1 MAEVTSDQVAKAF
14 VHFHHEDLG
23 RGEVLPP
30 LDKMK
35 LDKMVY
41 YAQAH
46 WLGRTDEV
54 LFDDCRI
61 VAEEMGP
68 VVDGLPKVAEMGRG
82 TLDGL
87 PEQVAKFL
95 HGVHDALKT
104 KSSLELSDVTHGAG
118 EPWHYVWK
126 VYQGDVSSRPV
137 IPIDLIRG
145 VFVQKIFK
153 IRQST

>member
-1 MAEVTSDQVAKAF
+1 MTVVTWDQVASAF
-14 VHFHHEDLG
+14 VHFHREDVR
-23 RGEVLPP
+23 RGEILPP

-46 WLGRTDEV
+46 WLGRTDDV
-54 LFDDCRI
+54 LFSDRMI

-68 VVDGLPKVAEMGRG
+68 VVDGLPKAADMGEG

-87 PEQVAKFL
+87 SEQVVKFL
-95 HGVHDALKT
+95 RGVHDALKA

-126 VYQGDVSSRPV
+126 VYQGNLSSRPV
-137 IPIDLIRG
+137 IPVDLIRG

-153 IRQST
+153 IRQNA